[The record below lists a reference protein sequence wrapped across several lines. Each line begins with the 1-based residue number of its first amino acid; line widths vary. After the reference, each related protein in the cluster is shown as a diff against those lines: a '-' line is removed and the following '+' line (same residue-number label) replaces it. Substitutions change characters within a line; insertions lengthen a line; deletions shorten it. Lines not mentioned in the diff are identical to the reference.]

1 MNQPAPTQQTSATFP
16 GKARVI
22 AFSVDPHVTLDPFQV
37 PGYSED
43 LSCREREDILD
54 EAEWALEDQAEP
66 EDSASGETPRLKPA
80 LSQTHR

>member
-1 MNQPAPTQQTSATFP
+1 MNQPAPIQQTAATFP

-22 AFSVDPHVTLDPFQV
+22 ELNVDPHVTLDPFQV
-37 PGYSED
+37 LGYSED

-54 EAEWALEDQAEP
+54 EAEWAREDQAEP
-66 EDSASGETPRLKPA
+66 EDSASGETAHLTPA